1 MDRRAEGWAER
12 VVEGEKTAAPGRRS
26 VTLPGSGEEESTG
39 PSSGTSS
46 SSSLSVRPTRR
57 LLRVMVVDYPTGI
70 ALFHHTWAWKGDP
83 NVAGIAKVIVAFY
96 KLSQSLGGRGDTNYV
111 LFDPPPEGRRRSQQD
126 LYSIKSKRA
135 SGGAGLRPMIASPRP
150 RKPRIR
156 CVFSKVDHVVVGLF
170 HEIGD
175 KLELPRQ
182 CGDAILREFVA
193 QYGDKLASM
202 RHIFEDMIDEKKARP
217 TARHSKRP

>member
-1 MDRRAEGWAER
+1 M
-12 VVEGEKTAAPGRRS
+12 EGEKTAAPGRRS

-96 KLSQSLGGRGDTNYV
+96 KLSQSLGGRGGTFFTPSFHMWGGVFTLRESSDFIIFHCFTSPDTNYV

-135 SGGAGLRPMIASPRP
+135 SGGAGLRVRTPRYTRIILVFAIIALCS
-150 RKPRIR
+150 R
-156 CVFSKVDHVVVGLF
+156 CVCVPLSALPVRSLSLPCALVVLAVLSRF
-170 HEIGD
+170 LND
-175 KLELPRQ
+175 VLPVS
-182 CGDAILREFVA
+182 CGS
-193 QYGDKLASM
+193 Q
-202 RHIFEDMIDEKKARP
+202 
-217 TARHSKRP
+217 

>member
-12 VVEGEKTAAPGRRS
+12 VVEGEKAAAPGRRS

-83 NVAGIAKVIVAFY
+83 NVPGIAKVIVALY
-96 KLSQSLGGRGDTNYV
+96 KLSQSLGGRGGTFTPSFILGGGCSRSSWRALI
-111 LFDPPPEGRRRSQQD
+111 LFIFSLFHAHHTRHKLCAVRSSAGRQTPIAAGPLFHQIQTRLRRS
-126 LYSIKSKRA
+126 RPA
-135 SGGAGLRPMIASPRP
+135 STNPSP
-150 RKPRIR
+150 
-156 CVFSKVDHVVVGLF
+156 
-170 HEIGD
+170 
-175 KLELPRQ
+175 
-182 CGDAILREFVA
+182 
-193 QYGDKLASM
+193 
-202 RHIFEDMIDEKKARP
+202 
-217 TARHSKRP
+217 HSNHSCSLLSLLSL